1 MRDFYA
7 RVMLA
12 VWLWGGGIVPALAEG
27 PEAASA
33 ALSLEAAVL
42 DLFRDRPDDFHDLA
56 SEAIIGYG
64 QSGRIDSEGIARMI
78 AVRRAASRS
87 SHLRQLQVA
96 DLDNDG
102 QVSRQEVGAVLPTLS
117 ARLRA
122 RLVHLHREA
131 DGDGNGVVDVH
142 ELRDWAEASARRSL
156 SEKWAQDYR
165 RVMLADLDRDGW
177 VSLEEIAATM
187 ARPVP
192 ES

>member
-1 MRDFYA
+1 MRNFCA

-12 VWLWGGGIVPALAEG
+12 VWLWGGGGVAALAEG
-27 PEAASA
+27 PDEASA
-33 ALSLEAAVL
+33 ALSLEAAAL

-56 SEAIIGYG
+56 SEAIIGHG

-87 SHLRQLQVA
+87 SHLRWLQVA
-96 DLDNDG
+96 DLDNDAE
-102 QVSRQEVGAVLPTLS
+102 VSRQEVGAVLPTLS

-122 RLVHLHREA
+122 RLVHLQRDA
-131 DGDGNGVVDVH
+131 DGDGNGVVDAQ
-142 ELRDWAEASARRSL
+142 ELRDCAEASARRSL
-156 SEKWAQDYR
+156 NEKWAQDYR
-165 RVMLADLDRDGW
+165 WVMLADPDRDGW